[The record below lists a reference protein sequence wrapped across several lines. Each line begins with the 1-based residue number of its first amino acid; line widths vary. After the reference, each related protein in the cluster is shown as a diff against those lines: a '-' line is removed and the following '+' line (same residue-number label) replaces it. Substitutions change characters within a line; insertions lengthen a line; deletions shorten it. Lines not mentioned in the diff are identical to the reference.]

1 MRQGPGLEGSEGR
14 CCVGSARSLGLDR
27 RWGRETPTQE
37 LLTHQVACRAQGLV
51 SDVQFG
57 EEPLM
62 LILLMMVIISYF
74 VTIEQNQSA
83 EVNFGSSSL

>member
-57 EEPLM
+57 GRTSDVN
-62 LILLMMVIISYF
+62 IVDDGDNLLF
-74 VTIEQNQSA
+74 CHN
-83 EVNFGSSSL
+83 